1 MKRITVCLGVTLAL
15 SLQHSLAALLIQE
28 SFNYSTG
35 NIIAQTVNGA
45 GLNGSSTW
53 TKAAGSGTSFTVQA
67 SSLSFAGHFAS
78 SGGSLLV
85 SNPSGP
91 YADDSASATVS
102 ATLTGYST
110 LYASSIMTMNT
121 AGTYYNDWAIEQRFN
136 SSATGIWSSSSGRNI
151 VSAFGSGSSA
161 SRKGGVSTDSSETTQ
176 ATGSLAAGTKY
187 LLVTKYT
194 VSGANITSA
203 TLYVFSEAAYATY
216 LANSTAGTA
225 EPNLASYALFSLTD
239 SATVALSNF
248 GFLQFAIGGGPSGQ
262 VDEFRL
268 GSAITDVVNV
278 NSGSAPTISG
288 LVNQTVV
295 ASNNVSLNPTVT
307 GSAPIAY
314 QWRQNGVNLG
324 GETNSVLTLLNVQT
338 NQNGYVYSLVATNAN
353 GAATNSMILT
363 VLASA
368 PSVQLTL
375 NLDVNKYSQDAYSG
389 TAAAP
394 DAGTSWNQFTVPAAS
409 TYTLA
414 NVMDSAGNV
423 TSNSITFSRASN
435 FSVWANASSVGNP
448 NPSLLMRDYLYGGG
462 YTVTVSNLP
471 FGTYTL
477 YAYAHGDG
485 TGQASTVT
493 VDAANGGASGS
504 TTDTGE
510 FLNIYQVGALGN
522 SYLALSGTVG
532 GAGTFTFTTAY
543 LNGFQLQYITAP
555 AISALT
561 NQTVIAGQ
569 STVLFPVVTGT
580 PPLSFQWRSNNIAL
594 AGQTNASLVLNNVQ
608 YSQNGAQYSL
618 VASNPAGAATN
629 SMVLTVIV
637 TPSITG
643 LNNQAVA
650 PGSTVTMAPTV
661 SGVPAPALQ
670 WLYNGSLLADGA
682 TGNGSTI
689 SGSTTSTLGI
699 NNAQIADGGT
709 YSLVASNSA
718 GIVTNSMSLLVSAT
732 NVPPQITGPVNQT
745 VVQGS
750 NATFS
755 ASATGLPI
763 PALQWRVNGTNIAGA
778 TNSSLTVSNVQYAQ
792 NGYVYSL
799 VASNSEGAVTNNA
812 SLIVLVPPAITQQPT
827 NLAVI
832 INTPATFSVAGSGVP
847 AVKYQWRKNGSPIA
861 NATNASYTISS
872 AQGSDNGATFSVVVS
887 NSVAVVTSS
896 NATLTVLSTMAGAFL
911 PTNNATGISPDQQLR
926 IVFSGGTPKLGAGK
940 LHVRNAADDS
950 IFASIDTSQ
959 FITFTFDGATVT
971 NGANRNLQGINCY
984 YEPIAIEG
992 NVAWVTFTNR
1002 FAYNKTYYVTA
1013 DAGLFRDGVNASFP
1027 AISGTNMW
1035 RFSTKTSGPATP
1047 TASTGPTNITVGL
1060 DGAGDFATLQGASDW
1075 IPQNNTLR
1083 RNISIQPGTYRD
1095 YALFEQNRN
1104 TVTISGAGASPED
1117 VLLYYPWPT
1126 GGSGIGVLTLD
1137 SSDINVLNLDLDTK
1151 AYLTFPGRMRSLIT
1165 TGNRLVFE
1173 NVLIKGG
1180 QDTLYT
1186 VSGSAYF
1193 KNCEVWG
1200 SVDFIYGGAVAV
1212 FDQCAIVEVRDTGGP
1227 ITAPNTPYAQP
1238 YGLVFLNCSFPQATI
1253 AAGHPYNVGTGN
1265 TTFQRPWGNDGATAV
1280 INCQLGN
1287 QFSTKGWAEWGDREN
1302 TCRDRE
1308 YGSTMIG
1315 GGAAPTVAA
1324 RQAAG
1329 AYWLNTIDPD
1339 YTNNPSLNPANALL
1353 ALPNGPTNRV
1363 GVTVNPADYTLD
1375 AIFGHPYFGLGSWR
1389 PAVLPLITSH
1399 PTHQTVNVSAP
1410 ASFSV
1415 MAIGVPE
1422 PVYQWLKNGTNLL
1435 GQTNATL
1442 TFASVQASDVGTY
1455 SVVVS
1460 NSVGSVTS
1468 SNALLQLNGT
1478 SAPVFTT
1485 QPTNQSASVGS
1496 SVNFV
1501 AAAIGVPTP
1510 VYQWLRNGTNLVG
1523 ATNAT
1528 LTLTN
1533 VQVVDSGV
1541 YSVIASNSVSAV
1553 SSMNATL
1560 TVDGPN
1566 GFCMINGTTTGGAGG
1581 TVVTVTNASDFA
1593 TQIGMAGP
1601 RIIQVSGVLT
1611 VGDTWT
1617 ASDKTIIGLGTN
1629 ATLLGRISVSG
1640 VTNVIIRNLRF
1651 TNPGND
1657 GISIRDPG
1665 THHIWVDHC
1674 TFFDCGD
1681 GSCDVSQEADYVTVS
1696 WCKFI
1701 YPTQL
1706 EHRFVMIAS
1715 GISNAPTHVTVHHNW
1730 FGLRADQRM
1739 TASGDAFIHTYN
1751 NYYNCTNNSYCQNS
1765 GTRAEIL
1772 SENNYASG
1780 VDDPIGYSPGTD
1792 GKIKTSGNINVGCT
1806 GNQGP
1811 YNDVVFTPP
1820 YGYLLDAAANVPA
1833 IVQAGAGAPGPETM
1847 PIPPKVWD
1855 GGGANNNLNTVNN
1868 WGFNEAP
1875 RKFDTLLF
1883 AGSTRLT
1890 PNNDFTANTEFRS
1903 LMFSNNAGAFVVGGN
1918 PIKLGAGI
1926 SNASPNVQTINLNFD
1941 LSFGLDRYSTERR
1954 FEVSDPS
1961 GSLVINGSIVGDTN
1975 GYTRP
1980 YAVFKTGPGLLALSG
1995 PGFATLG
2002 GSSND
2007 FFGTLNFNGGLVRFN
2022 NLTNLGTADLAFDGG
2037 GLQWATGN
2045 AADISGKSL
2054 AINPGGA
2061 TFDVGANNVAFAN
2074 PVGVGDAGGITKA
2087 GTGKLTLN
2095 GNNTFAG
2102 NTLITQGT
2110 LALGAAG
2117 ALPNSP
2123 QIILTNSAVLDV
2135 SGRSDGTLS
2144 LGAGKKLTGTGTVRG
2159 SVTVGS
2165 GSTVAPGF
2173 SLGTLVITNVLTF
2186 QSGST
2191 NVMELDAASH
2201 TNDLI
2206 TGMVSVN
2213 YGGRLIVTNL
2223 GGSLG
2228 AGDSFKL
2235 FSAASYNGAFS
2246 SIVWPALN
2254 GSLYWTNKLAVDGT
2268 IAVVSPVNTTPT
2280 NIVVTVT
2287 GNQIQLSWP
2296 ADRIGWRLEAQTNN
2310 LSVGL
2315 NTNWTSL
2322 GYESTNAVSLPISSA
2337 NGSVFYRL
2345 VYP

>member
-1 MKRITVCLGVTLAL
+1 MFGWIVLLGLFLVAAPRPA
-15 SLQHSLAALLIQE
+15 SAALLIRE
-28 SFNYSTG
+28 GFNYPTG
-35 NIIAQTVNGA
+35 SLIGQTVNGS
-45 GLNGSSTW
+45 GLNGGATW
-53 TKAAGSGTSFTVQA
+53 TKATASGTSFAIQG
-67 SSLSFAGHFAS
+67 SSLSFAGHFAPT
-78 SGGSLLV
+78 GGSLLI

-91 YADDSASATVS
+91 YADDSAAAAVS
-102 ATLTGYST
+102 ATLTGSAT
-110 LYASSIMTMNT
+110 LYASSVMTMNT
-121 AGTYYNDWAIEQRFN
+121 AGGYYNDWAIEQRFN

-161 SRKGGVSTDSSETTQ
+161 SRKGGVSADSSEATQ

-194 VSGANITSA
+194 VSGASITSA
-203 TLYVFSEAAYATY
+203 TLYVFSEAAYTTY

-225 EPNLASYALFSLTD
+225 EANLASYALFSLTD

-338 NQNGYVYSLVATNAN
+338 NQNGYVYSLVATNAY
-353 GAATNSMILT
+353 GAATNSMTLT

-375 NLDVNKYSQDAYSG
+375 NLDVNKYSSDVYSG

-394 DAGTSWNQFTVPAAS
+394 DAGTNWNQFTVPAAS
-409 TYTLA
+409 TYTMA
-414 NVMDSAGNV
+414 NVVDSAGNV

-435 FSVWANASSVGNP
+435 FSVWANASSSGNP

-471 FGTYTL
+471 AGIYIL
-477 YAYAHGDG
+477 YAYAHGDAA
-485 TGQASTVT
+485 GQTSAVA
-493 VDAANGGASGS
+493 VDAANGGVSGS

-510 FLNIYQVGALGN
+510 FLNIYQAGALSN
-522 SYLALSGTVG
+522 SYLALSGNVG
-532 GAGTFTFTTAY
+532 ASGNFKFTTAY
-543 LNGFQLQYITAP
+543 LNGFQLQYVSAP

-569 STVLFPVVTGT
+569 STVLIPTIAGT
-580 PPLSFQWRSNNIAL
+580 QPLSRQWRSNSVVL
-594 AGQTNASLVLNNVQ
+594 ASQTNASLVLNNVQ
-608 YSQNGAQYSL
+608 FAQNGTVYSL
-618 VASNPAGAATN
+618 VVSNAAGSDTKN
-629 SMVLTVIV
+629 MTLSVIV
-637 TPSITG
+637 TPAITG

-661 SGVPAPALQ
+661 SGVPTPALQ
-670 WLYNGSLLADGA
+670 WLYNGSLLADGV

-699 NNAQIADGGT
+699 SNAQIADGGT
-709 YSLVASNSA
+709 YSLIASNSA
-718 GIVTNSMSLLVSAT
+718 GVVTNSMSLLVSAT

-755 ASATGLPI
+755 ASVSGLPV
-763 PALQWRVNGTNIAGA
+763 PALQWRVNGANIAGA
-778 TNSSLTVSNVQYAQ
+778 TTSSLTLTNVQYAQ

-832 INTPATFSVAGSGVP
+832 INTPATFSVTASGVP
-847 AVKYQWRKNGSPIA
+847 AVKYQWIRNGSVIP

-896 NATLTVLSTMAGAFL
+896 NGTLTVLSTMAGAFL

-940 LHVRNAADDS
+940 LYVRNAADDS
-950 IFASIDTSQ
+950 IFATIDTSQ

-971 NGANRNLQGINCY
+971 NGASRNLQGINCY

-1027 AISGTNMW
+1027 AITGTTAW

-1083 RNISIQPGTYRD
+1083 RNITIQPGTYRD

-1104 TVTISGAGASPED
+1104 NVTIAGAGASPED

-1212 FDQCAIVEVRDTGGP
+1212 FDQCTIVEVRDTGGP

-1302 TCRDRE
+1302 TCRARE

-1339 YTNNPSLNPANALL
+1339 YTNNPSLNPTSALL
-1353 ALPNGPTNRV
+1353 ALPNGPANRV

-1375 AIFGHPYFGLGSWR
+1375 AIFGHPYFGLGSWH

-1415 MAIGVPE
+1415 TAIGVPE

-1460 NSVGSVTS
+1460 NSVGSITS
-1468 SNALLQLNGT
+1468 SNATLQLNGT

-1485 QPTNQSASVGS
+1485 QPTNQSAAVGGT
-1496 SVNFV
+1496 VNFI

-1523 ATNAT
+1523 ATNVT

-1533 VQVVDSGV
+1533 VQVGDSGV
-1541 YSVIASNSVSAV
+1541 YSVIASNTVSAV
-1553 SSMNATL
+1553 ASSNATL

-1566 GFCMINGTTTGGAGG
+1566 GFCMINGITTGGAGG
-1581 TVVTVTNASDFA
+1581 TTVTVSNGTDFI

-1601 RIIQVSGVLT
+1601 RIVQVSGVLT
-1611 VGDTWT
+1611 IGDANV
-1617 ASDKTIIGLGTN
+1617 ASSKTILGLGTN
-1629 ATLLGRISVSG
+1629 ATLLGRLVISG
-1640 VTNVIIRNLRF
+1640 DTNIIVRNLRI

-1665 THHIWVDHC
+1665 THHVWVDHV

-1681 GSCDVSQEADYVTVS
+1681 GSCDISQEADYVTVS

-1730 FGLRADQRM
+1730 FGHRSDQRM

-1855 GGGANNNLNTVNN
+1855 GGGANNNLNTANN
-1868 WGFNEAP
+1868 WATNESP
-1875 RKFDTLLF
+1875 RKFDGMLF
-1883 AGSTRLT
+1883 AGGTRLT
-1890 PNNDFTANTEFRS
+1890 PNNDFSANTEFRT
-1903 LMFSNNAGAFVVGGN
+1903 LMFSNNAGAFTLGGN
-1918 PIKLGAGI
+1918 AIRLGSGI
-1926 SNASPNVQTINLNFD
+1926 ANASANVQTINLNFD
-1941 LSFGLDRYSTERR
+1941 LSFGLDHYSTERS
-1954 FEVSDPS
+1954 FEVSDDN
-1961 GSLVINGSIVGDTN
+1961 GSLVLNGRIIGITN

-1980 YAVFKTGPGLLALSG
+1980 YAVFKTGPGMLTLNGA
-1995 PGFATLG
+1995 GFATLG

-2022 NLTNLGTADLAFDGG
+2022 NLTNLGTADLAFNGG
-2037 GLQWATGN
+2037 GLQWASGN
-2045 AADISGKSL
+2045 TADISGTPVV
-2054 AINPGGA
+2054 INSAGA
-2061 TFDVGANNVAFAN
+2061 TFDVGANNVTFAG
-2074 PVGVGDAGGITKA
+2074 PVGIGGAGGLTKQGA
-2087 GTGKLTLN
+2087 GRLTLN
-2095 GNNTFAG
+2095 GNNSYSGA
-2102 NTLITQGT
+2102 TLISQGT
-2110 LALGAAG
+2110 LALGTAG
-2117 ALPNSP
+2117 QIASSA
-2123 QIILTNSAVLDV
+2123 QIILSNSAALDV
-2135 SGRSDGTLS
+2135 SGRSDATLAVNS
-2144 LGAGKKLTGTGTVRG
+2144 GKQL
-2159 SVTVGS
+2159 VGS
-2165 GSTVAPGF
+2165 GSILGSVTANSGATIAPGF
-2173 SLGTLVITNVLTF
+2173 SIGTLVISNVLTF

-2191 NVMELDAASH
+2191 NVMELDAASN

-2206 TGMVSVN
+2206 TGLASVN
-2213 YGGRLIVTNL
+2213 YGGRLVLTNL
-2223 GGSLG
+2223 SGSLA
-2228 AGDSFKL
+2228 AGQSFKL
-2235 FSAASYNGAFS
+2235 FSAGSYNGAFS
-2246 SIVWPALN
+2246 SMVWPTLN

-2280 NIVVTVT
+2280 NITVASA
-2287 GNQIQLSWP
+2287 GGMLQLSWP
-2296 ADRIGWRLEAQTNN
+2296 ADHTGWRLEVQTNN